1 MVAKPCRGKSRKNL
15 FLSNNE
21 LFSYTQKLLHI
32 GKSVFNGNN
41 DREHLKISDEDDV
54 KIIETNRVWK
64 ICEDIKIKTEILDE
78 IEDFSANDELV
89 VVEDE
94 NPFEKRIIGL
104 TTRKDLA
111 CTICRID
118 FPNEDKF
125 RSHMILHTRCE
136 LYRCTISSQLLPRS
150 PNLGNRSRAC
160 VDIDRNYQPIKFQD
174 ESTVRIRGRLP
185 KEERCFECGIYQKK
199 CSRDR
204 KASYAKKKSF
214 ECSICKKNFLR
225 RSGLRAH
232 SIVHT
237 ADSPYKCDLCPAKF
251 KRSSVLKTHKL
262 THTDIRRF
270 ECDIC
275 KHRFH
280 LKGALKHHIL
290 AHYGVRPYKCKDCG
304 KRYRRSWGLKVH
316 MYRHTGV
323 KRFECDLCKD
333 RFSIKTKLAK
343 HIYQHTGEKPYKC
356 ELCARQYD
364 EKYLLKSHK
373 CPMNLDTFSR
383 CKLNAPDR
391 SNGKILLVL

>member
-1 MVAKPCRGKSRKNL
+1 MV
-15 FLSNNE
+15 E
-21 LFSYTQKLLHI
+21 
-32 GKSVFNGNN
+32 SVFNEN
-41 DREHLKISDEDDV
+41 DKEDLKISDEDDV

-104 TTRKDLA
+104 TTREDLL

-118 FPNEDKF
+118 FPNEDEFK
-125 RSHMILHTRCE
+125 SHMNLHSSCK
-136 LYRCTISSQLLPRS
+136 LYRSPISSQLFPRS
-150 PNLGNRSRAC
+150 SNIKNSSKTY
-160 VDIDRNYQPIKFQD
+160 VDFYCNNQPIKFQE

-185 KEERCFECGIYQKK
+185 KERCFECGIYQKK
-199 CSRDR
+199 CSRNL
-204 KASYAKKKSF
+204 KASYPKKKSF
-214 ECSICKKNFLR
+214 ECTICKKKFFR
-225 RSGLRAH
+225 SSGLRAH

-237 ADSPYKCDLCPAKF
+237 ADSPYKCDICPAKF

-262 THTDIRRF
+262 THTNVRKF

-275 KHRFH
+275 QHRFH

-290 AHYGVRPYKCKDCG
+290 AHYGIRPYECKDCG
-304 KRYRRSWGLKVH
+304 KRYRRSWGLKLH

-323 KRFECDLCKD
+323 KRFECDLCNT

-343 HIYQHTGEKPYKC
+343 HIYQHMGEKPYKC
-356 ELCARQYD
+356 ELCKRQYH
-364 EKYLLKSHK
+364 EKYLLKGHK
-373 CPMNLDTFSR
+373 CPMKLDTISR
-383 CKLNAPDR
+383 CKVDDVPRR
-391 SNGKILLVL
+391 SNRRIFLVL

>member
-1 MVAKPCRGKSRKNL
+1 MMVEN
-15 FLSNNE
+15 
-21 LFSYTQKLLHI
+21 
-32 GKSVFNGNN
+32 VFNGNN
-41 DREHLKISDEDDV
+41 NEDLKISDEDDV

-89 VVEDE
+89 VVEDVE
-94 NPFEKRIIGL
+94 NPFEKRITTL
-104 TTRKDLA
+104 TAREQLV

-118 FPNEDKF
+118 FPNEDEFKT
-125 RSHMILHTRCE
+125 HMIVHSHCEPFRCGFCSKRFSRSSNLENHLH
-136 LYRCTISSQLLPRS
+136 SH
-150 PNLGNRSRAC
+150 
-160 VDIDRNYQPIKFQD
+160 VDFDCNYCSLKFQD
-174 ESTVRIRGRLP
+174 ESTVRIRGICP
-185 KEERCFECGIYQKK
+185 KERCFECGIYQKK

-204 KASYAKKKSF
+204 KATYAKKKSF

-232 SIVHT
+232 TIVHT
-237 ADSPYKCDLCPAKF
+237 ADSPYECDICPARF

-262 THTDIRRF
+262 THTDVRRF

-333 RFSIKTKLAK
+333 RFSVKTKLAK

-356 ELCARQYD
+356 EYCARQYD
-364 EKYLLKSHK
+364 ERYLLKSHK
-373 CPMNLDTFSR
+373 CPMNLDTLSK
-383 CKLNAPDR
+383 CKVEDHDR
-391 SNGKILLVL
+391 SAERILLVL